1 MTDQNIE
8 TIEISI
14 KQGKETVDKMNSLLK
29 LTKNKDFKKVIDD
42 GYFVEEASRLVL
54 LKADPSLQSVE
65 DQRQIDNSILAIGY
79 FRQYL
84 ATIFQLGRMAE
95 KSLKED
101 EEVREELMSEELES

>member
-54 LKADPSLQSVE
+54 LKADPSLQSTE